1 MKRFQCSR
9 YTLLSRIILFLTV
22 FGAAFL
28 LQMGIGQYQS
38 RYIMRPMEERTEDI
52 QTISQFL
59 DSVEGCMSVLGEY
72 RWDYGDVDALINN
85 LRNHLSAASRHIGN
99 IHAEIREVS
108 EEYYLL
114 ANAVRTTYEGLN
126 SIVNEITLCLAD
138 DRSVDAS
145 QIYYDRATPCGTYL
159 LQYTRQLLE
168 QAIHDNH
175 DAFAALEVT
184 NSRMERLRSLVTVL
198 SVAAA
203 CVMVVSLIF
212 LLRSV
217 LQLSRASEQISRGQL
232 DVPDVDESRK
242 DEMGHLAKTF
252 NEMKRSMRRQV
263 ELLNKNNEMERELH
277 TKETEALEL
286 QALVEREKL
295 QQLRSQI
302 NPHFLFNT
310 LNVIMYNARQE
321 SAEKT
326 CALLDSLSQMFR
338 YALGDNEALAPLS
351 REVQIVNEFYS
362 LYHARF
368 GDRIQLQWHIDP
380 EIELTETLLPAFLI
394 QPLVENAF
402 QHGLAPKEEG
412 GKVDVEIT
420 IRDGFLRIS
429 VRDNGVGMTQQAL
442 EQLKEHLHSPSP
454 TGEHIGVYNVA
465 ARLRLAGDAYG
476 LEIRSEPDVGTDAVM
491 RLPLVTVEE
500 KEANEDETADCG

>member
-1 MKRFQCSR
+1 MKRFQRSR
-9 YTLLSRIILFLTV
+9 YTLLGRIILFLTV

-38 RYIMRPMEERTEDI
+38 RYIMKPMEERTEDI

-59 DSVEGCMSVLGEY
+59 DSVEGCMAVLGEY
-72 RWDYGDVDALINN
+72 RWDYGDVDALIAN
-85 LRNHLSAASRHIGN
+85 LKDHLTAASRHIGD
-99 IHAEIREVS
+99 IHAELPEVS

-114 ANAVRTTYEGLN
+114 VNAVHTTYEGLN
-126 SIVNEITLCLAD
+126 SIVSEITLCLTD
-138 DRSVDAS
+138 GRSVDAS
-145 QIYYDRATPCGTYL
+145 QIYYDRATPCGAYL

-175 DAFAALEVT
+175 DAFAALEAT
-184 NSRMERLRSLVTVL
+184 NTQMERLRLLAIVL

-203 CVMVVSLIF
+203 CMMVVSLIF

-217 LQLSRASEQISRGQL
+217 LQLSRASEQISQGQL
-232 DVPDVDESRK
+232 SVPDVDESRK

-252 NEMKRSMRRQV
+252 NEMKRSMKRQV
-263 ELLNKNNEMERELH
+263 ELLSERNEMERELH

-362 LYHARF
+362 LYRARF
-368 GDRIQLQWHIDP
+368 GERIRLQWHIDP
-380 EIELTETLLPAFLI
+380 EIELTETLLPSFLI

-402 QHGLAPKEEG
+402 QHGLTPKEEG
-412 GKVDVEIT
+412 GKVNVEVS

-429 VRDNGVGMTQQAL
+429 VRDDGIGMTQQAL
-442 EQLKEHLHSPSP
+442 EQLKERLQRPSP

-476 LEIRSEPDVGTDAVM
+476 LEIRSEPDAGTDATM
-491 RLPLVTVEE
+491 RLPLVIAEE
-500 KEANEDETADCG
+500 KEANEDETDDCG